1 MPSVYVFAFAAIAVT
16 FLASVASILIHGDE

>member
-16 FLASVASILIHGDE
+16 LFASVASILTHGDQ

>member
-16 FLASVASILIHGDE
+16 FLASVASILFHGD

>member
-1 MPSVYVFAFAAIAVT
+1 MTLVYVFAFAAIAVT

>member
-16 FLASVASILIHGDE
+16 VFASVACILIHGDK

>member
-16 FLASVASILIHGDE
+16 LFASVASILIHGDK